1 MTFRLLD
8 FSIRNARLTVIEIT
22 ALIPRKNKFWIKTS
36 RIKVIF
42 LKNFKKKHK
51 TLQCS
56 YCFNFVKDQNQ
67 FTHEDLE
74 ITA

>member
-1 MTFRLLD
+1 MTLRLLD

-42 LKNFKKKHK
+42 LKNLKKNK
-51 TLQCS
+51 TLHCS

-74 ITA
+74 ISA